1 MTELRIPM
9 NFLVLWAFKEKP
21 LTNKKFN
28 WLWNK
33 KRPHFIITCDN
44 AIVGRFQN
52 GSIEL
57 NNIFVAQDTQNLSL
71 DEVKEKNKQM
81 QRWKSQT
88 AVKHSGSNECCVN
101 VIKLFFHYS
110 MSRSNITLEMCVN
123 MEPLAV
129 LWDMSAGTQ
138 TEWLQPGKL
147 LNSSKQWNRLCQ
159 CCWVC
164 INTDSNTHRLQTHIK
179 MLHFTLTVYQ
189 ICFRQR

>member
-1 MTELRIPM
+1 
-9 NFLVLWAFKEKP
+9 
-21 LTNKKFN
+21 
-28 WLWNK
+28 
-33 KRPHFIITCDN
+33 
-44 AIVGRFQN
+44 
-52 GSIEL
+52 
-57 NNIFVAQDTQNLSL
+57 
-71 DEVKEKNKQM
+71 M

-88 AVKHSGSNECCVN
+88 AVKHSGSNECCIN

-138 TEWLQPGKL
+138 TEWLQPGKP
-147 LNSSKQWNRLCQ
+147 LNSGKQWNRLCQ
-159 CCWVC
+159 CCWAC

-189 ICFRQR
+189 ICFRQRETEKGGGEMKGKKDSHGKLYIPTLPLSHDNKQVWWMDGWNTGNDVTLAMYTHTLSSFLNI